1 MAANKATIT
10 VTASVL
16 PDKLKK
22 TISGTATYNLN
33 DVGTANKWVFYLNNV
48 STTSQPCIPDSVA
61 YLPNDAGDQEASVV
75 DSDTDDLGLI
85 VIKHTGYQG
94 DGLTKTAANA
104 KLYINVHPGIDASD
118 TENLGNMYLLPGE
131 VWWGRFVHS
140 DLTDIQLE
148 SSLGTINVEVY
159 AAVDDSGDG
168 V

>member
-1 MAANKATIT
+1 MAANKSIIT

-16 PDKLKK
+16 PDKLKR
-22 TISGTATYNLN
+22 TISGTATYNIN
-33 DVGTANKWVFYLNNV
+33 DIGNDNKWVFYLNNV

-61 YLPNDAGDQEASVV
+61 YLPNDAGDLATTV
-75 DSDTDDLGLI
+75 DSDVDDLGLV

-104 KLYINVHPGIDASD
+104 KLYLNVHHGVDASD
-118 TENLGNMYLLPGE
+118 TINLGNMYLLPGE

-148 SSLGTINVEVY
+148 ASTDTINVEVY
-159 AAVDDSGDG
+159 AVVNDG
-168 V
+168 GI